1 MLDYVRAD
9 RIEFYVTQ
17 DAPHPVLLD
26 RTGKESVLPEMTM
39 SAVLHIVPAGVI
51 VVHAAYS
58 QGERVL
64 QTRDYRK
71 VGVVGHQVVSD

>member
-26 RTGKESVLPEMTM
+26 RTGKESVVCGELIRKWI
-39 SAVLHIVPAGVI
+39 VLKA
-51 VVHAAYS
+51 
-58 QGERVL
+58 
-64 QTRDYRK
+64 DF
-71 VGVVGHQVVSD
+71 